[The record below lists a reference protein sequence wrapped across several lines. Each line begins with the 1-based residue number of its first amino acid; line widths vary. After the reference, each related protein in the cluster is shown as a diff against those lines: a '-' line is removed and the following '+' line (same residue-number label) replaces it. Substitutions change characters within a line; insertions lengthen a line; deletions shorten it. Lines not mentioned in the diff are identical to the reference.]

1 MFQEK
6 LEKANAT
13 LDQAVAILLK
23 EQNVNF
29 EMEANEL
36 PIDHENSLELLSDLQ
51 DIQIK
56 ITELQLRFKDV
67 AVS

>member
-23 EQNVNF
+23 EQNVNS

-56 ITELQLRFKDV
+56 ITELQLMLEDV